1 MRGHLYWQK
10 TDEIYINVSVRQN
23 LGAVLCGD
31 NEGAIWIY
39 DLDPYL
45 DDLHS
50 SSRKKF
56 FVKPIKVLEWP
67 ECSVQGNRDEDQQL
81 KESITSGFRNP
92 VVNSVEMSSDG
103 HFLAA
108 VTDNNLVCIWRYAPP
123 ATAAVAAAAAAPT
136 PAGSVIGATDAAGT
150 PVDSILINIPATT
163 AAPDP
168 SVIQPPPPPP
178 ASTT

>member
-23 LGAVLCGD
+23 LGAVICGD

-56 FVKPIKVLEWP
+56 FVKPIKVFSFSYELLLVF
-67 ECSVQGNRDEDQQL
+67 SMSGDNFFYFRDYL
-81 KESITSGFRNP
+81 N
-92 VVNSVEMSSDG
+92 
-103 HFLAA
+103 
-108 VTDNNLVCIWRYAPP
+108 
-123 ATAAVAAAAAAPT
+123 
-136 PAGSVIGATDAAGT
+136 
-150 PVDSILINIPATT
+150 
-163 AAPDP
+163 
-168 SVIQPPPPPP
+168 
-178 ASTT
+178 